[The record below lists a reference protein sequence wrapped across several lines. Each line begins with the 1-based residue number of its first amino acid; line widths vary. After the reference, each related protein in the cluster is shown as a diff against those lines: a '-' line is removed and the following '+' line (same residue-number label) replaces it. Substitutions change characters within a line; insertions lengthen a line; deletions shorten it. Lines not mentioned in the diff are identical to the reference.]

1 MILNSVV
8 VMDRENGHNVTF
20 NSTVTAEVNE
30 GVSSGDVITFGNSV
44 LRDSTNLMANYT
56 TIRKS

>member
-1 MILNSVV
+1 
-8 VMDRENGHNVTF
+8 MDRENGHNVTF